1 MALALILAGVLA
13 WWLHKRGEL
22 LPNLARLGGTGA
34 ALLLALKL
42 LEGGHLLGAGVA
54 GLAGA
59 WWWQSRRPKLNPVR
73 PDEARALAT
82 LGLPRSA
89 DADAV
94 QAAWRRAMATA
105 HPDAGGSDAAAS
117 ALTAAR
123 DLLLARQPKL

>member
-1 MALALILAGVLA
+1 MGLALILAGVLA

-42 LEGGHLLGAGVA
+42 LEGGPLLGAGVA
-54 GLAGA
+54 AAAGA
-59 WWWQSRRPKLNPVR
+59 WWWHSRRRRPGTIR
-73 PDEARALAT
+73 PDEVRALAT
-82 LGLPRSA
+82 LNLAPGAHPEAIQS
-89 DADAV
+89 
-94 QAAWRRAMATA
+94 AWRRAMATA

-123 DLLLARQPKL
+123 DLLLARQPKP